1 MEITTEKVTLHPA
14 IQRLFKKRELT
25 PEQVQELFS
34 WDLKS
39 LPDLTILKDIPKSSE
54 RIIKAIKNKEKI
66 GIFGDYDVDGTTSC
80 ALFWHFFNDIGVE
93 VELIQPSRF
102 KEGYG
107 LHPPSIDDA
116 IEKGIDLLI
125 TVDCGITN
133 CEAADYAK
141 SRGLD
146 LIITDHHLDGRDV
159 MPDAYAIINPSRRDE
174 EDLPIEF
181 KGLAGVGVA
190 FALCLQLKKD
200 IGEGV
205 PSLYPLLQFVALGTV
220 CDLAPLNSINIKLVR
235 HGLHQMRE
243 STFPGLRC
251 FFTHEER
258 LNPIG
263 EEKLGFNIGPM
274 INSKGRLDHPE
285 VALKLL
291 IEQDQGVAYHY
302 HGQLNHCNLERKKIT
317 NEIFDQAKTQVLKK
331 MTDNHLISIVYKE
344 SFHEGVIGIVASKL
358 VEFFK
363 VPAIVFTDAEKKGI
377 VKASARTAGSFDLFS
392 GLNSLK
398 DLFEKFGGH
407 KAAAGLSM
415 KKENLPAFKTRMK
428 EHLASIPEIER
439 TNQETYDL
447 EVFPEDINPKLVKD
461 LEKIGPFGKGNE
473 KPIFKMK
480 GVYLDSFDLLKDVH
494 VRWNF
499 STTTGPKRRFRGIS
513 FNYIGKWGHLSPE
526 VVFNMQKG
534 ENLSIYFTL
543 TINRFKGNE
552 YLQLMVSNVTI
563 GDMI

>member
-1 MEITTEKVTLHPA
+1 MEITKEKITPHPA
-14 IQRLFKKRELT
+14 ILRLFKKRGLT
-25 PEQVQELFS
+25 PEQISELYS

-39 LPDLTILKDIPKSSE
+39 LPDLTILKDVEKTSK

-80 ALFWHFFNDIGVE
+80 ALFWHFFNQIGVE

-107 LHPPSIDDA
+107 LHPPSVDDA
-116 IEKGIDLLI
+116 IERGIKLLI

-141 SRGLD
+141 NRGLD
-146 LIITDHHLDGRDV
+146 LIITDHHQDGRPE
-159 MPDAYAIINPSRRDE
+159 MPDAFAIVNPNRRDE
-174 EDLPIEF
+174 DLPKEF

-190 FALCLQLKKD
+190 FAVCLQLKKD

-205 PSLYPLLQFVALGTV
+205 PSLYSLLQFVAIGTV

-235 HGLHQMRE
+235 HGLNQMGK
-243 STFPGLRC
+243 STFPGILC

-258 LNPIG
+258 LHPIG
-263 EEKLGFNIGPM
+263 GEKLGFNIGPM
-274 INSKGRLDHPE
+274 INSKGRLDHAE
-285 VALKLL
+285 ASLKLL
-291 IEQDQGVAYHY
+291 IAQDEIVAYHY
-302 HGQLNHCNLERKKIT
+302 HGQLNHCNIERKKIT
-317 NEIFDQAKTQVLKK
+317 NEIFDQAKTQVLKNMEK
-331 MTDNHLISIVYKE
+331 NHMVSIVYKE
-344 SFHEGVIGIVASKL
+344 SFHEGVVGIVASKL

-392 GLNSLK
+392 GLDSLS

-415 KKENLPAFKTRMK
+415 KKENLPEFKKRMQ
-428 EHLASIPEIER
+428 EHLATFSEIER
-439 TNQETYDL
+439 TNQDTYDL
-447 EVFPEDINPKLVKD
+447 EVFPDEINPQLVKD
-461 LEKIGPFGKGNE
+461 LEKMGPFGKGNE

-480 GVYLDSFDLLKDVH
+480 GVVLESFDLLKDVH

-499 STTTGPKRRFRGIS
+499 TTASGPKKRFKGIS
-513 FNYIGKWGHLSPE
+513 FNYIGKWGHLPPE
-526 VVFNMQKG
+526 EVFNLQKG

-543 TINRFKGNE
+543 SINRFKGNE
-552 YLQLMVSNVTI
+552 YLQLMVDNVTI

>member
-1 MEITTEKVTLHPA
+1 MEITTPRDSLHPA
-14 IQRLFKKRELT
+14 LIRLLKKRDLT
-25 PEQVQELFS
+25 QEQIKELFS

-39 LPDLTILKDIPKSSE
+39 LPDLTIMKDIQKTSQ
-54 RIIKAIKNKEKI
+54 RIIKAIKEKEKI

-80 ALFWHFFNDIGVE
+80 ALFWHFFNQIGVE

-116 IEKGIDLLI
+116 IERGIKLLI

-141 SRGLD
+141 NRGLD
-146 LIITDHHLDGRDV
+146 LIITDHHQDGREE
-159 MPDAYAIINPSRRDE
+159 MPDAYAIVNPNRRDE
-174 EDLPIEF
+174 DLPMEF

-190 FALCLQLKKD
+190 FAICLQLKKD

-235 HGLHQMRE
+235 HGLHQMRQ
-243 STFPGLRC
+243 STFPGILC
-251 FFTHEER
+251 FLTHEER
-258 LNPIG
+258 LSPIG

-291 IEQDQGVAYHY
+291 IEKDQGIAYHY
-302 HGQLNHCNLERKKIT
+302 HGQLNQCNLERKKIT
-317 NEIFDQAKTQVLKK
+317 NEIFDQAKTQVLKN
-331 MTDNHLISIVYKE
+331 MDENHLISIVYKE
-344 SFHEGVIGIVASKL
+344 TFHEGVVGIVASKL

-377 VKASARTAGSFDLFS
+377 IKASARTAGSFDLFS
-392 GLNSLK
+392 GLNSIN

-415 KKENLPAFKTRMK
+415 RKENLPAFKEKMLDQLK
-428 EHLASIPEIER
+428 EIPEIER
-439 TNQETYDL
+439 VNQDSYDL
-447 EVFPEDINPKLVKD
+447 EIYPEEINPKLVKD

-473 KPIFKMK
+473 KPIFKMR
-480 GVYLDSFDLLKDVH
+480 GVHLESFDLLKDVH

-499 STTTGPKRRFRGIS
+499 SSINGPKRRFRGIS
-513 FNYIGKWGHLSPE
+513 FNYIGKWGHQSPE
-526 VVFNMQKG
+526 EIFSLQKG

-543 TINRFKGNE
+543 SINRFKGNE
-552 YLQLMVSNVTI
+552 YLQLMVDNVTI

>member
-1 MEITTEKVTLHPA
+1 MEITTPRETLHPA
-14 IQRLFKKRELT
+14 LLRLFKKRGLT
-25 PEQVQELFS
+25 PPEVQELFS

-54 RIIKAIKNKEKI
+54 RIISAIKNKEKI

-116 IEKGIDLLI
+116 IEKGIELLI

-141 SRGLD
+141 NRGLD
-146 LIITDHHLDGRDV
+146 LIITDHHLDGRDE
-159 MPDAYAIINPSRRDE
+159 MPDAYAVINPNRRDE
-174 EDLPIEF
+174 EVPKEF
-181 KGLAGVGVA
+181 EGLAGVGVA

-205 PSLYPLLQFVALGTV
+205 PSLYPLLQFVAIGTI
-220 CDLAPLNSINIKLVR
+220 CDMAPLNSINIKLVR
-235 HGLHQMRE
+235 HGLKQLGS
-243 STFPGLRC
+243 STYPGIRC
-251 FFTHEER
+251 FFTQEER
-258 LNPIG
+258 LSPIN

-274 INSKGRLDHPE
+274 INSKGRLDHPK

-291 IEQDQGVAYHY
+291 IEKDQGIAYHY
-302 HGQLNHCNLERKKIT
+302 HGQLNQCNIERKKIT
-317 NEIFDQAKTQVLKK
+317 NEIFDQAKTQVLKNMK
-331 MTDNHLISIVYKE
+331 KDHLISIVYKD
-344 SFHEGVIGIVASKL
+344 SFHEGVVGIVASKL

-377 VKASARTAGSFDLFS
+377 IKASARTAGSFDLFS
-392 GLNSLK
+392 GLKSLS

-415 KKENLPAFKTRMK
+415 KKENLPIFKKKML
-428 EHLASIPEIER
+428 EQLSNIPAIER
-439 TNQETYDL
+439 TNLDSYDL
-447 EVFPEDINPKLVKD
+447 EVFPEEINPKLVKD

-473 KPIFKMK
+473 KPIFKLR
-480 GVYLDSFDLLKDVH
+480 GVHLESFDLLKDVH

-499 STTTGPKRRFRGIS
+499 TSTSGPKRRFRGIS
-513 FNYIGKWGHLSPE
+513 FNYIGKWGHLPPE
-526 VVFNMQKG
+526 DVFSQQKG
-534 ENLSIYFTL
+534 EDLSIYFTL
-543 TINRFKGNE
+543 SINRFKGNE
-552 YLQLMVSNVTI
+552 YLQLMVDNVTI